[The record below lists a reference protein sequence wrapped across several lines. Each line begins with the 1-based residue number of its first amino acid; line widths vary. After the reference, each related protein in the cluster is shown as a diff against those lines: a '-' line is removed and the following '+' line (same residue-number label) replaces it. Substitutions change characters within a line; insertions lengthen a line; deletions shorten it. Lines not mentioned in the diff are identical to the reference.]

1 MIKPSEHFTLAELT
15 KTQQKL
21 LNAPS
26 WEQCI
31 NLCCLAHYILE
42 PLRAQLEQPVI
53 INSAFR
59 SPAVNKAVG
68 GVPNSQH
75 IKGCAADIRVNSEEH
90 GMKMFKIV
98 TSLKYADQVL
108 FEHSGKT
115 RWLHVSFSYTPRKLF
130 NPNYKV

>member
-42 PLRAQLEQPVI
+42 PLRAQLGQPVI

-75 IKGCAADIRVNSEEH
+75 ITGRAADIRVNSEEH